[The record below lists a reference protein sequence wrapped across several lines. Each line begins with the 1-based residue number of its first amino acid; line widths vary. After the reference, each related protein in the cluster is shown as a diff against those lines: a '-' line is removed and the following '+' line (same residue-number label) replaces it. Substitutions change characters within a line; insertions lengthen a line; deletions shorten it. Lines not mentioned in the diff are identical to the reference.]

1 MGPSPTA
8 LHFPVPGRILLV
20 TNLLDLDAVLPLAV
34 RYALKLHAQLKLF
47 HVLLGP
53 DEQVRTSFPGFDAKL
68 LTQRIDAELLLSTAA
83 LQAQQAGVD
92 CSWALP
98 AGNLSRALVEIE
110 DAWTPDRI
118 MVFRREARA
127 EWEPLDPVTELVL
140 RGASVPVLVV
150 GAECHAADFMT
161 EKRKMRI
168 LFATSLDREADDVA
182 ALVLRFARSH
192 QAELTMLHV
201 IDCYSA
207 SIAWFRRVRQ
217 CAEQRFRE
225 MVRDFGAGE
234 VRYIIEHGRV
244 AETLLRVAKRR
255 NYDFILIGFVSGAS
269 FRTDIQ
275 PGAAYKIVCE
285 APCPVLVLRR
295 DPLCLPSGA
304 QGVEGEITLANPYL
318 GLLDKNL

>member
-20 TNLLDLDAVLPLAV
+20 TNLLDLDAVLPIAI

-47 HVLLGP
+47 HALSGP
-53 DEQVRTSFPGFDAKL
+53 DEQVKRSFPGFGAKL
-68 LTQRIDAELLLSTAA
+68 STQRMDAELLLSTAA

-92 CSWALP
+92 CSWTLP
-98 AGNLSRALVEIE
+98 VGNLSRALMEIE

-118 MVFRREARA
+118 MVFRRETRA
-127 EWEPLDPVTELVL
+127 EWEPLDPATELVL

-150 GAECHAADFMT
+150 GAKCHAADFIP

-182 ALVLRFARSH
+182 TLVLRFARSH

-207 SIAWFRRVRQ
+207 GTLWFRRVRQ
-217 CAEQRFRE
+217 YAEQRFRE
-225 MVRDFGAGE
+225 MVKDFGAEE

-244 AETLLRVAKRR
+244 AETLLRVAKKRS
-255 NYDFILIGFVSGAS
+255 YDFVLIGFVSGAS

-275 PGAAYKIVCE
+275 PGSAYKIVCE
-285 APCPVLVLRR
+285 SPCPVLVLRR
-295 DPLCLPSGA
+295 DPPCLPSGA
-304 QGVEGEITLANPYL
+304 QGVEAEITLATPYL
-318 GLLDKNL
+318 GLLEKNL